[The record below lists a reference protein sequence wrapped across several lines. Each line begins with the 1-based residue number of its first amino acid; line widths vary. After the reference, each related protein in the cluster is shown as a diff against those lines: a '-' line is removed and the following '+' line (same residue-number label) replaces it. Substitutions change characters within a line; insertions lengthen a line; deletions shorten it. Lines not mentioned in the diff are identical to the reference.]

1 LEFLT
6 ELILTNSTEVVV
18 FIMAAYLLVSLVY
31 VLLRETRLL
40 HSPLVRCLV
49 LTALV
54 GGVSALAFG
63 LLRHRYHDDAVVMP
77 WVEHMTIQFAGVFS
91 LAIVVRYCANRL
103 RPHLITRPLVYS
115 ILQPAPYVMFAGW
128 SLGALLLLFVPA
140 PAPDLGTDLSLYG
153 FTYRSFVQL
162 PALFYA
168 ILSCG
173 VWLWLLRNFGPAST
187 PNELVLKKRL
197 LPISVAMFS
206 WVLLWADHLLWPVVA
221 LSSPVLQTPRILNDR
236 IEMLVAPILLLNVAS
251 WLWALLHPYNPANL
265 LTRKPRFQ
273 RYRALSETLSL
284 VIDGP
289 LGRHWRLKHH
299 VERTKRLIEW
309 SSARLGLTPATARD
323 ASRIYALATLI
334 TDPPSSVT
342 STNSTNST
350 KISFH
355 HVSLER
361 SQLEELSRLHREF
374 LAESLSS
381 PRRTYALEHPYP
393 DLLLQ
398 AFLIVDGA
406 SPQAL
411 QSLSPQA
418 QLAAVAAADAG
429 FLPAA
434 RSRAILDLST
444 RCIDRNVLR
453 TYLNA
458 APV

>member
-1 LEFLT
+1 MESLT
-6 ELILTNSTEVVV
+6 QFTLTNSTELVVST
-18 FIMAAYLLVSLVY
+18 MAAYVLVSLVY

-40 HSPLVRCLV
+40 HSPLIRCLV

-54 GGVSALAFG
+54 GGASAVAFG
-63 LLRHRYHDDAVVMP
+63 LLRHRYHDDVVVMP
-77 WVEHMTIQFAGVFS
+77 WVEHMSIQFAGVFC
-91 LAIVVRYCANRL
+91 LAIVVGYCANRL
-103 RPHLITRPLVYS
+103 RPHLSAQSLIYS
-115 ILQPAPYVMFAGW
+115 ILRPATYVMVAGW
-128 SLGALLLLFVPA
+128 SVGTLLLLLVPA

-153 FTYRSFVQL
+153 FTYRTVVQL

-173 VWLWLLRNFGPAST
+173 IWLWLLRNFGPAST
-187 PNELVLKKRL
+187 PNERALKKRL
-197 LPISVAMFS
+197 LPISLAMFS
-206 WVLLWADHLLWPVVA
+206 WTLLWADHLLWPVVA
-221 LSSPVLQTPRILNDR
+221 LGSPALQTPQILNDR

-251 WLWALLHPYNPANL
+251 WLWALLRPYNPVDL
-265 LTRKPRFQ
+265 LTRKSRFQ

-289 LGRHWRLKHH
+289 LGRTWRLKHH
-299 VERTKRLIEW
+299 VERTQHLIES
-309 SSARLGLTPATARD
+309 SSARLDLSPGTTRD
-323 ASRIYALATLI
+323 ASKIYVLAALI
-334 TDPPSSVT
+334 TDPLSSVI
-342 STNSTNST
+342 STNST

-361 SQLEELSRLHREF
+361 SQLEELATLHQTF
-374 LAESLSS
+374 LAESPSS
-381 PRRTYALEHPYP
+381 PRRIYALDHPYP

-406 SPQAL
+406 
-411 QSLSPQA
+411 QSLPTLSPET

-444 RCIDRNVLR
+444 RCIDQNVLHA
-453 TYLNA
+453 YLSA
-458 APV
+458 APG